1 MDQNNDEVY
10 SGAMTRFMVELV
22 SSPINLALLGLCA
35 FLMYKI
41 IKNRRRENSNPKQP
55 ELPAM
60 RKRDFTLEQL
70 QEFDGQRKGGR
81 ILIAVNGKVFDVTR
95 GSRFYGP
102 GTRNVILWADAIHTA
117 SFARS
122 RVHSHSTYIHTA
134 GLAS

>member
-1 MDQNNDEVY
+1 MDQNKDEVY
-10 SGAMTRFMVELV
+10 SATMTRFVVELV

-41 IKNRRRENSNPKQP
+41 VKNRRRENSDPKHP
-55 ELPAM
+55 ELPPM

-102 GTRNVILWADAIHTA
+102 GTRDVTLCC
-117 SFARS
+117 
-122 RVHSHSTYIHTA
+122 A
-134 GLAS
+134 GLPASGAVCLNT